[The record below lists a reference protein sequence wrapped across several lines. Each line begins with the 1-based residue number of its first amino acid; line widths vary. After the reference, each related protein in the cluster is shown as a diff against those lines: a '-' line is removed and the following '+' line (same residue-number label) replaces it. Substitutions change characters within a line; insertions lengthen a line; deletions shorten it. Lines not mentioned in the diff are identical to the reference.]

1 MIVYRLAKTKYV
13 HDLTGYGAYLYGGR
27 WNEMGIHT
35 LYCSTQRPLALLEL
49 LVHRN
54 GCHLTLEQFTMI
66 ELEVKEADIV
76 DMYAESLDLLQ
87 QGKVL
92 EQSQLARKAF
102 ASADVAGVR
111 VASAILPQESNIL
124 LNPKSS
130 AHAAIKIMD
139 EYVLSIDPRLVR

>member
-1 MIVYRLAKTKYV
+1 
-13 HDLTGYGAYLYGGR
+13 
-27 WNEMGIHT
+27 
-35 LYCSTQRPLALLEL
+35 
-49 LVHRN
+49 
-54 GCHLTLEQFTMI
+54 MI

-102 ASADVAGVR
+102 ASADVAGIR

-124 LNPKSS
+124 LNPKSA
-130 AHAAIKIMD
+130 AHAAIKVVD
-139 EYVLSIDPRLVR
+139 EYTLSIDPRLVG